1 MPSRRN
7 HSSARWRHFARAD
20 GQGGQNQNQF
30 CGYPSR
36 PRNPPGLWLSTHPAP
51 GRALAS
57 PHGAVLAPATA
68 MRGAAKVIEI
78 RVSDIALVGKRRH
91 SCRRFFVSRLQIPAL
106 TFIAL
111 LDALVNPLDSLVVA
125 RLSAFPILHEI
136 FGNLAFLPIMNTGSI
151 ALGAFEG
158 VHNFF
163 ARFYAGAPSV
173 QPYFYIFDIRF
184 KALLPELDFF

>member
-1 MPSRRN
+1 VSFSTNLLLMRTRESGMPSRRN
-7 HSSARWRHFARAD
+7 HSSARWRHVARAD

-111 LDALVNPLDSLVVA
+111 LDALVNPLDSPALCVPNTP
-125 RLSAFPILHEI
+125 RDLWQSGLPPHHEHWKHC
-136 FGNLAFLPIMNTGSI
+136 SW
-151 ALGAFEG
+151 
-158 VHNFF
+158 
-163 ARFYAGAPSV
+163 RF
-173 QPYFYIFDIRF
+173 
-184 KALLPELDFF
+184 